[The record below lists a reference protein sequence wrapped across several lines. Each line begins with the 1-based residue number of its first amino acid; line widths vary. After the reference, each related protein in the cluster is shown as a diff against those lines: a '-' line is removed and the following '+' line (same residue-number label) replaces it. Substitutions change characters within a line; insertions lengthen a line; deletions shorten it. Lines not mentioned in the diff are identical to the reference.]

1 MEVDMKELAAELAK
15 CGNALIA
22 LAAAMTGQKP
32 EAAELAAQPKPA
44 AQPEPIPL
52 EKVRAVLA
60 DKARLGR
67 TAEVKA
73 ILQKHG
79 AQKLSEIDPG
89 EYASLLAEAEALR

>member
-1 MEVDMKELAAELAK
+1 MKKFSFKLF
-15 CGNALIA
+15 A

-32 EAAELAAQPKPA
+32 EAAEPAAQPKPA
-44 AQPEPIPL
+44 TQPEPIPL

-79 AQKLSEIDPG
+79 AQKLSDIDPG
-89 EYASLLAEAEALR
+89 EYAILLAEAEALR

>member
-1 MEVDMKELAAELAK
+1 MVDSSQLVAELAK
-15 CGNALIA
+15 CGNALLA
-22 LAAAMTGQKP
+22 LAAAMTGQRP
-32 EAAELAAQPKPA
+32 EAAEPAAQPKPA
-44 AQPEPIPL
+44 TQPEPIPL

-73 ILQKHG
+73 LLQKHG

-89 EYASLLAEAEALR
+89 EYANLLAEAEALR

>member
-1 MEVDMKELAAELAK
+1 MVDSTQLAAELAK

-32 EAAELAAQPKPA
+32 EAAEPAAQPKPA
-44 AQPEPIPL
+44 TQPEPIPL

-73 ILQKHG
+73 LLQKHG
-79 AQKLSEIDPG
+79 AQKLSEINPG
-89 EYASLLAEAEALR
+89 EYADLLAEAEALR

>member
-1 MEVDMKELAAELAK
+1 MVDSTQLAAELAK

-22 LAAAMTGQKP
+22 LAAAMTGQNP
-32 EAAELAAQPKPA
+32 EAAEPA
-44 AQPEPIPL
+44 TQPEPIPL

-79 AQKLSEIDPG
+79 AQKLSDIDPG
-89 EYASLLAEAEALR
+89 EYAILLAEAEALR

>member
-1 MEVDMKELAAELAK
+1 MVDSTQLAAELAK

-22 LAAAMTGQKP
+22 L
-32 EAAELAAQPKPA
+32 
-44 AQPEPIPL
+44 
-52 EKVRAVLA
+52 AVLA

-79 AQKLSEIDPG
+79 AQKLSDIDPG
-89 EYASLLAEAEALR
+89 EYAILLAEAEALR

>member
-1 MEVDMKELAAELAK
+1 MVDSTQLAAELVK
-15 CGNALIA
+15 CGNALLA

-32 EAAELAAQPKPA
+32 DVAEPAAQPKPA
-44 AQPEPIPL
+44 TQPEPIPL

-73 ILQKHG
+73 LLQKHG

>member
-1 MEVDMKELAAELAK
+1 MVDSTQLAAELAK
-15 CGNALIA
+15 CGNALIS

-32 EAAELAAQPKPA
+32 EAAEPAAQPKPA
-44 AQPEPIPL
+44 TQFEPIPL

-73 ILQKHG
+73 LLQKHG